1 MTLTVLTAATL
12 DVLPL
17 VSVTVS
23 YINPTTSPPSDRR
36 RVASQTVEARRALRR
51 EELLDAA
58 TRAIQREGPDVSM
71 DSLAAEAG
79 VTKPILYR
87 HFGDK
92 GGLCHAL
99 AERQFDA
106 IQNLAGEVLTRDE
119 DPRRVMVPAIDGFL
133 ALKEANAPVF
143 RFLERQAAADQP
155 ELQGALEYFAD
166 RCARSFAELLHP
178 RLVARG
184 VDPRAIE
191 PWTRAMIG
199 AVMMVGDWWIQTRP
213 MPRAELVD
221 HLVALFRGG
230 MLLEEAA
237 P

>member
-1 MTLTVLTAATL
+1 MLNVATL

-17 VSVTVS
+17 VRVTVS
-23 YINPTTSPPSDRR
+23 YTNPTTALGSHRR
-36 RVASQTVEARRALRR
+36 RVASQTVEARRAQRR

-71 DSLAAEAG
+71 DALAAEAG

-106 IQNLAGEVLTRDE
+106 IQNLAGEVLTRDD

-166 RCARSFAELLHP
+166 RCARSFAELLHS

-213 MPRAELVD
+213 MSRAELVD

-230 MLLEEAA
+230 LLLEEAS

>member
-1 MTLTVLTAATL
+1 MVTVRYTNLTAAPE
-12 DVLPL
+12 PL
-17 VSVTVS
+17 
-23 YINPTTSPPSDRR
+23 RR
-36 RVASQTVEARRALRR
+36 RAASETADARRAQRR

-58 TRAIQREGPDVSM
+58 VRAIQREGPDVSM
-71 DSLAAEAG
+71 DALAAEAG

-106 IQNLAGEVLTRDE
+106 IRNLAREVLTRDD
-119 DPRRVMVPAIDGFL
+119 DPRRVVVPAIDGFL
-133 ALKEANAPVF
+133 ALKEAHAPVF
-143 RFLERQAAADQP
+143 RFLHRQAAADQP
-155 ELQGALEYFAD
+155 ELQGALEFFSD
-166 RCARSFAELLHP
+166 QCARSFAELLHP

-221 HLVALFRGG
+221 HLVTLFRGG
-230 MLLEEAA
+230 MFLEEVS

>member
-1 MTLTVLTAATL
+1 MSYTNPPAA
-12 DVLPL
+12 PEA
-17 VSVTVS
+17 S
-23 YINPTTSPPSDRR
+23 RR
-36 RVASQTVEARRALRR
+36 RAASKTVEARRAQRR

-58 TRAIQREGPDVSM
+58 ARAIQREGPDVSM
-71 DSLAAEAG
+71 DALAEEAG

-106 IQNLAGEVLTRDE
+106 IQNLAREVFTRDD
-119 DPRRVMVPAIDGFL
+119 DPRRVMVSAIDGFL
-133 ALKEANAPVF
+133 ALKEANASVF

-155 ELQGALEYFAD
+155 ELQGALQYFAD

-230 MLLEEAA
+230 MLLQEGS

>member
-1 MTLTVLTAATL
+1 MLPLVIVTVRYTNLTAAPE
-12 DVLPL
+12 PL
-17 VSVTVS
+17 
-23 YINPTTSPPSDRR
+23 RR
-36 RVASQTVEARRALRR
+36 RVASEAVDARRAQRR

-58 TRAIQREGPDVSM
+58 VRAIQREGPDVSM
-71 DSLAAEAG
+71 DALAAEAG

-99 AERQFDA
+99 AERHFDS
-106 IQNLAGEVLTRDE
+106 IQNIARDVLTRE
-119 DPRRVMVPAIDGFL
+119 DDPTRVMVTAIDGFL
-133 ALKEANAPVF
+133 AFKEANAPVF
-143 RFLERQAAADQP
+143 RFLDRQAAADHP
-155 ELQGALEYFAD
+155 ELQAAHAYFSD

-199 AVMMVGDWWIQTRP
+199 AVMLVGDWWIETRP

-230 MLLEEAA
+230 MFLEEVS